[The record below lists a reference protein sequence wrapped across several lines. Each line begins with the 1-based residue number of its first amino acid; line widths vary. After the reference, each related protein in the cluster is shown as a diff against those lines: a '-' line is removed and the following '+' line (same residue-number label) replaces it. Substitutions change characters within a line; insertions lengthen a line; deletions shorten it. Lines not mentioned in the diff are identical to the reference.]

1 MGFNFMAVIT
11 ILVIACGFFLEY
23 SGVKMI
29 YMDLRTEG
37 SISINM
43 PYFEGSMN
51 ATYIGLL
58 VILMGIVL
66 QVVCIRSNY
75 TAERFTLMD
84 KRGPNADRV
93 RAQRGPGGST
103 Y

>member
-1 MGFNFMAVIT
+1 MGFNFMALIK

-29 YMDLRTEG
+29 YMDLQSEG
-37 SISINM
+37 SISIKM
-43 PYFEGSMN
+43 PYFEGSIN

-58 VILMGIVL
+58 VIFMGIVL
-66 QVVCIRSNY
+66 QVVCIRRNH
-75 TAERFTLMD
+75 TAEGFTLMG
-84 KRGPNADRV
+84 KRGPNAERA
-93 RAQRGPGGST
+93 RAQQGSGGST